1 MIRDPRITI
10 RIDVDGRSAID
21 GIGGV
26 QRSAAGLGQSF
37 EAAAN
42 RADASFAQTRRGLE
56 SISAQLS
63 RLQSAANVLIGLT
76 VGSQVLTSYARLADS
91 YTNIQSKLRLVTD
104 GEAAL
109 NRVRDAT
116 FEIAQRTRQSN
127 EATVELYARMTR
139 ATEQLGLSEQQRLRI
154 VETVNKALVV
164 SGATSTEAAAA
175 LIQLSQ
181 GLSSGALRGE
191 EFNSI
196 AEQAPIILDLLSESL
211 GRSRGELRAMAE
223 QGQLTAA
230 VLTTALLAGSREI
243 DAQFG
248 QMSNTIA
255 GASTQLANAWS
266 QWVGQASEG
275 VGASNAIASSISA
288 LAENLDTAINA
299 VGALGVAWGTGYVV
313 NIAAAIAA
321 DIRKT
326 ASGIALTRAELAN
339 QAQLAAARTAE
350 VAQTLQVVAAARA
363 EEVVKLRKAQAEVAA
378 AQATVSA
385 TAAMGAQSAA
395 IRANTLATEQLT
407 AAKARLAA
415 ATTALATL
423 GAQEARLQAAAAA
436 ATTAQIGA
444 QTALAGATTAT
455 AAAMARL
462 RSAGAAVVGLL
473 GGPWGAAIVGGT
485 AAVIALNAAL
495 EDSAEWERR
504 VSDESRERARAQEAA
519 TAAYTAAWQEYRRNN
534 PEQIAKDLRA
544 NNVALERAAARARD
558 GGASAQL
565 YAQRVEI
572 LAARQRELTAELRAA
587 NPELAKQQRVL
598 TTGQAAIDE
607 VIKASSERIAQLRR
621 QIAEAQGGA
630 RGALLADL
638 AELQR
643 QGIATP
649 KMMTPAQRAALQEN
663 ARLLAELDAR
673 LKATTSSTRAASKA
687 AGDHAK
693 LEDQRSDALQR
704 LTDLAA
710 EWSGELTGGLSRAIQ
725 QHSARLQQLDQ
736 IEKRLNATQRV
747 SADEARKLADARSL
761 AEQALRRAIDERVAA
776 LRGPLAQAEFEHAER
791 MRENETL
798 REQLIAQGMQVAE
811 VEALIATAT
820 ANANREREKTAR
832 RIWEQQNPY
841 DALLESLEREIQ
853 LLGRSGRE
861 REIAAIALELE
872 NAARDQGI
880 TKTKAQIDAEARLL
894 EQRLRGARLDGR
906 EKELRRSGEALF
918 GLVRR
923 EDLDEVFPFRSFAD
937 LLAGSAVEGLRRG
950 GQGFLRTFSDG
961 LREAFEK
968 SPLQAGASIFEFLA
982 GIQQERRAGRD
993 TVGSFLTA
1001 ATNAAANSG
1010 IPQAQAVAA
1019 AVHAINSLFNGRLLG
1034 TTWERSGTGLRL
1046 GIGAGGV
1053 TGSTSETQVRQ
1064 RSLFRGRQWRTTET
1078 ALDDST
1084 RGQLE
1089 AWLDAMR
1096 EAVAAGARALR
1107 VEAPALIEGSFREV
1121 RDAQGR
1127 ITSQISTVLGRT
1139 WSESVEQFKQRLTAE
1154 NLLAVIDRAVDV
1166 SAIAERW
1173 RGNASELLD
1182 GAQFLLAAVSDIQR
1196 GVGLL
1201 GDASTLPALA
1211 DLIEDLQ
1218 QPSETLAEAYTRVSG
1233 ATALLDRALRLSGVT
1248 LDDTREAVIRFAVG
1262 IADAAG
1268 GLEQA
1273 SRLWERYFEVAFTP
1287 LERLQAALAEAES
1300 VRDQVLA
1307 QAGLGA
1313 DATVAQIRAAIE
1325 TALAAGSDP
1334 EQVVRLLQ
1342 AADAVATVNELL
1354 AQLADLA
1361 SESARAL
1368 EAEAEARRQALATY
1382 AELASELIREV
1393 AAIGASDLVRELGE
1407 VRRAE
1412 RERIAALNDA
1422 ARAAGMQAAREE
1434 DLARAHL
1441 LAADAAARAI
1451 ARARAAAQSIVDDLY
1466 GTPLQQIEAQIAA
1479 IQGAGGTGGLS
1490 AIAAGA
1496 DQVAGAWQ
1504 SAIDRIRGWLDD
1516 LMTGPLGGLRPRDAL
1531 AEAQRQFQSTLAA
1544 ARGGD
1549 AEAAGRLPQLAE
1561 QVLRLGQRVF
1571 ASGDPYFSLRDE
1583 IRGALQSVVGL
1594 SGPGG
1599 GSVGGGAVGSV
1610 GGGAS
1615 DNSALAELLRQ
1626 RDELLAAQEA
1636 QRRRAQAEELAAY
1649 VREIAQVTGEL
1660 PLAILAGMGVPLDRF
1675 AADLGIR
1682 LDELTVETTGALAAL
1697 ANRLAIELPDLA
1709 SALGVELG
1717 ALADANS
1724 LLNDALEAV
1733 IARQPPE
1740 IAAALAPLLAR
1751 LEEALTPEEQE
1762 AALAALEEYIGQ
1774 LAPALRLAFAPFF
1787 DGIDPETVDEQI
1799 ATLAGIRDI
1808 SAEQLG
1814 ALVEVREAVL
1824 RGIDV
1829 AEMIG
1834 VDTMVEQRRTTSA
1847 VDRAAEAQTG
1857 ALREVRDAVDGG
1869 LGEVVRAIRE
1879 AMQPVQPPAPE
1890 ASFAVGTPRVP
1901 RDMFAQIHRGEAVI
1915 DARSMQVLRD
1925 YGIRVVAAPSQ
1936 SDAVV
1941 AELRQLREERS
1952 AADGL
1957 SRTLADRIE
1966 RLERAQ
1972 RETAAAIERQTA
1984 VQRRSLA

>member
-1 MIRDPRITI
+1 MSDLNVTLRINA
-10 RIDVDGRSAID
+10 DGKVAVAAVRQVKD
-21 GIGGV
+21 ELEGIGGT
-26 QRSAAGLGQSF
+26 AETAGARA
-37 EAAAN
+37 EAGMG
-42 RADASFAQTRRGLE
+42 RARRGVE
-56 SISAQLS
+56 SISQ
-63 RLQSAANVLIGLT
+63 
-76 VGSQVLTSYARLADS
+76 
-91 YTNIQSKLRLVTD
+91 
-104 GEAAL
+104 
-109 NRVRDAT
+109 
-116 FEIAQRTRQSN
+116 
-127 EATVELYARMTR
+127 
-139 ATEQLGLSEQQRLRI
+139 QLGRMR
-154 VETVNKALVV
+154 
-164 SGATSTEAAAA
+164 TEVLAAAA
-175 LIQLSQ
+175 SFVSFQGVRQLAAIADEMSRLRSQVALVTTGQAELAATQNALFELSQ
-181 GLSSGALRGE
+181 RTSTGLAVTTQLYTRIARSTAELNLEQSRLLALTETINQTFVVSSTPAAAAGNAITQLTQAFAGGVLRAE
-191 EFNSI
+191 EFNSVI
-196 AEQAPIILDLLSESL
+196 ENSPRLAQALADGLGVGIGALREMVNEGQITSEAIIRALESQAETIRREFESMPLTIEQAWTQMANAVAQYIGDADQASETSRNVAEAMAALARNLGTVIDLAVTVGTILLAAYGARVIAAAVAYSVELARQAILARAAASAYAEMGIAAATASASGLRSLLTLKGALNGLLAFFAGWQIGSFLREQFIEVELAGIAMVRAVMEAWQWLKQSGLIVWEAIKAAAIGAVNIIRERIADMLSGVAGMVESVARLGDLEIM
-211 GRSRGELRAMAE
+211 GRRLFSGTAAGAAAAASAIRAVEAAVRPTTSAYEGFIDAKKRIEAATGEEIVRIRETTDLMADDAIARRAAASAADDQAAAVAGATGELGGNAPAAKGAADAMDELARATDAAAE
-223 QGQLTAA
+223 AYDRFWAASDDLQGMLDDIAA
-230 VLTTALLAGSREI
+230 QMGGPSVRAAQELRDGLVRLAEIETALLAIGPMTLENQQRIQLAREGLARVYAESTDRIAADEQRLAERSGRAVDDWSRTWMSGI
-243 DAQFG
+243 DAVSGAFG
-248 QMSNTIA
+248 DWLTGGIRSFRDFGRSLLDIARRTVADLIATFMRTRLLQGLGLA
-255 GASTQLANAWS
+255 GAS
-266 QWVGQASEG
+266 G
-275 VGASNAIASSISA
+275 
-288 LAENLDTAINA
+288 
-299 VGALGVAWGTGYVV
+299 
-313 NIAAAIAA
+313 
-321 DIRKT
+321 
-326 ASGIALTRAELAN
+326 
-339 QAQLAAARTAE
+339 
-350 VAQTLQVVAAARA
+350 
-363 EEVVKLRKAQAEVAA
+363 
-378 AQATVSA
+378 
-385 TAAMGAQSAA
+385 
-395 IRANTLATEQLT
+395 
-407 AAKARLAA
+407 
-415 ATTALATL
+415 
-423 GAQEARLQAAAAA
+423 
-436 ATTAQIGA
+436 
-444 QTALAGATTAT
+444 TALAGTG
-455 AAAMARL
+455 
-462 RSAGAAVVGLL
+462 GAAGGLGSLAGGITQGGGLL
-473 GGPWGAAIVGGT
+473 GGLLGSTFGAVGGLLSGLGGALGGFGAGLT
-485 AAVIALNAAL
+485 VAGNAGLLAAGQFGVASLAAGNLAVGLGSLIPVVGTIAAV
-495 EDSAEWERR
+495 
-504 VSDESRERARAQEAA
+504 
-519 TAAYTAAWQEYRRNN
+519 
-534 PEQIAKDLRA
+534 
-544 NNVALERAAARARD
+544 
-558 GGASAQL
+558 
-565 YAQRVEI
+565 
-572 LAARQRELTAELRAA
+572 
-587 NPELAKQQRVL
+587 
-598 TTGQAAIDE
+598 
-607 VIKASSERIAQLRR
+607 
-621 QIAEAQGGA
+621 
-630 RGALLADL
+630 
-638 AELQR
+638 
-643 QGIATP
+643 
-649 KMMTPAQRAALQEN
+649 
-663 ARLLAELDAR
+663 
-673 LKATTSSTRAASKA
+673 A
-687 AGDHAK
+687 AGINA
-693 LEDQRSDALQR
+693 
-704 LTDLAA
+704 
-710 EWSGELTGGLSRAIQ
+710 LTGGR
-725 QHSARLQQLDQ
+725 
-736 IEKRLNATQRV
+736 
-747 SADEARKLADARSL
+747 
-761 AEQALRRAIDERVAA
+761 
-776 LRGPLAQAEFEHAER
+776 
-791 MRENETL
+791 
-798 REQLIAQGMQVAE
+798 
-811 VEALIATAT
+811 
-820 ANANREREKTAR
+820 
-832 RIWEQQNPY
+832 
-841 DALLESLEREIQ
+841 
-853 LLGRSGRE
+853 
-861 REIAAIALELE
+861 
-872 NAARDQGI
+872 
-880 TKTKAQIDAEARLL
+880 
-894 EQRLRGARLDGR
+894 
-906 EKELRRSGEALF
+906 LF
-918 GLVRR
+918 GTSWKPTGTSGI
-923 EDLDEVFPFRSFAD
+923 DI
-937 LLAGSAVEGLRRG
+937 
-950 GQGFLRTFSDG
+950 GFGPS
-961 LREAFEK
+961 
-968 SPLQAGASIFEFLA
+968 GASGSGFEE
-982 GIQQERRAGRD
+982 QSRR
-993 TVGSFLTA
+993 
-1001 ATNAAANSG
+1001 
-1010 IPQAQAVAA
+1010 
-1019 AVHAINSLFNGRLLG
+1019 
-1034 TTWERSGTGLRL
+1034 
-1046 GIGAGGV
+1046 
-1053 TGSTSETQVRQ
+1053 
-1064 RSLFRGRQWRTTET
+1064 RSLFRGTARRTVSTPLD
-1078 ALDDST
+1078 ARAMAQLDDAFRQIEST
-1084 RGQLE
+1084 
-1089 AWLDAMR
+1089 
-1096 EAVAAGARALR
+1096 VTAAAQALR
-1107 VEAPALIEGSFREV
+1107 VEVPPVVAGAWREV
-1121 RDAQGR
+1121 RDSAGNV
-1127 ITSQISTVLGRT
+1127 ISQTSTVLGRT
-1139 WSESVEQFKQRLTAE
+1139 FAESFEDFQRRLTAE
-1154 NLLAVIDRAVDV
+1154 SLLAVIDRALGNAVEGAAGAVGDQLGEAIGDALKPIGDELIPGIAKSIGDAGV
-1166 SAIAERW
+1166 NVGAIAERW
-1173 RGNASELLD
+1173 RANASELLD

-1201 GDASTLPALA
+1201 GGADSLEALA
-1211 DLIEDLQ
+1211 DLIEDIAA
-1218 QPSETLAEAYTRVSG
+1218 PTETLVAAYQRAAG

-1262 IADAAG
+1262 VADAAG

-1313 DATVAQIRAAIE
+1313 DATVAQIRAALE
-1325 TALAAGSDP
+1325 TALSAGSDP
-1334 EQVVRLLQ
+1334 EQIVRLLR
-1342 AADAVATVNELL
+1342 AADAVGTVNELL
-1354 AQLADLA
+1354 AQLAEIA

-1393 AAIGASDLVRELGE
+1393 AALGASDLVRALGE
-1407 VRRAE
+1407 ARRVE

-1479 IQGAGGTGGLS
+1479 IQGAGGAGGLS

-1531 AEAQRQFQSTLAA
+1531 AEAQRQFQATLAA

-1571 ASGDPYFSLRDE
+1571 ASADPYFAIRDE
-1583 IRGALQSVVGL
+1583 VRGALQSVVGL

-1610 GGGAS
+1610 GGGAI

-1724 LLNDALEAV
+1724 LINDALEAV

-1751 LEEALTPEEQE
+1751 LEQALTPEEQ
-1762 AALAALEEYIGQ
+1762 AAAVAALEEYLGQ

-1799 ATLAGIRDI
+1799 ATLSGIRDI

-1834 VDTMVEQRRTTSA
+1834 VDTMAEQQRTTSA

-1925 YGIRVVAAPSQ
+1925 YGIRVAAAPSQ